1 MQTFTQRLLGPAVHF
16 LEEERE
22 VQVPSAGSG
31 GVKHL

>member
-1 MQTFTQRLLGPAVHF
+1 METFTQRLLGPAVPF

-31 GVKHL
+31 GMEHL